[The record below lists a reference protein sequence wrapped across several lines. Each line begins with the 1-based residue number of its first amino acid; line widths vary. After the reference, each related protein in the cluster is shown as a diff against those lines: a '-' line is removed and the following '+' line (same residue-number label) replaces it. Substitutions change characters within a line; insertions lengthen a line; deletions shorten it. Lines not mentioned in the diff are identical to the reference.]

1 MTVLYIIGFLAV
13 VILLLLVVSKI
24 NDYSTKHY
32 SYEFFSFVN
41 LAVVAIAYLMLFYGD
56 KWYLE
61 ALDKGGDIL
70 NGQMLMGI
78 GVLIICALI
87 YVHIKNTSVIFAT
100 VITPF
105 QLILYIPAAVL
116 SVFAFI
122 VVAAWLSETKPV
134 YRL

>member
-32 SYEFFSFVN
+32 SYEFFSFGN

>member
-13 VILLLLVVSKI
+13 VILLLFIVTYI

-32 SYEFFSFVN
+32 SYEFFSFWN

-61 ALDKGGDIL
+61 ALAKGGDIL
-70 NGQMLMGI
+70 NGQILMGI
-78 GVLIICALI
+78 GILIICALI

-100 VITPF
+100 IVTPF

-116 SVFAFI
+116 SLFAFI
-122 VVAAWLSETKPV
+122 VLAAWLSETKPV

>member
-13 VILLLLVVSKI
+13 VILLLLIVANI

-32 SYEFFSFVN
+32 SYEFFSFGN

-61 ALDKGGDIL
+61 ALAKGGDIL

-87 YVHIKNTSVIFAT
+87 YVHIKNTSIVFAT
-100 VITPF
+100 VVAPF

>member
-13 VILLLLVVSKI
+13 VLLLLFIVANI
-24 NDYSTKHY
+24 NEYSMKHY
-32 SYEFFSFVN
+32 SYEFFSFGN
-41 LAVVAIAYLMLFYGD
+41 LAVVAVAYLMLFYGN

-61 ALDKGGDIL
+61 ELAKAGDIL
-70 NGQMLMGI
+70 NGQILMGI

-87 YVHIKNTSVIFAT
+87 YIHIKSTSIIFAT
-100 VITPF
+100 VVTPF

-116 SVFAFI
+116 SIFAFI
-122 VVAAWLSETKPV
+122 VVAAWLTETKPV